1 MIYIILIAVIIG
13 LTAAFYLYVTRT
25 AAGRKFKTIE
35 AQEELDRLY
44 DKIQSTK
51 QDLQE
56 KEEKLTELV
65 SQRIEI
71 DKTLAALKKEEEIL
85 AKSKEEKLINLSSLE
100 AKTAAIEE
108 KYVVAEDSAKDE
120 YLSLLSEKKDELLVA
135 IEEVKETQK
144 KLEANKQTYQAS
156 VKFIEPSVAD
166 RKLSLNSATLADLAL
181 LNSIRHKLIK
191 ADALDKVLWDVY
203 FKTPTKEL
211 TKNFSGTCGIYKI
224 ENLITHQIYIGQSV
238 DVSVRWTAHIKS
250 GIAAMNKT
258 SSNKLYSSMAE
269 YGLENFSFSIVEEC
283 GRDLLNE
290 KEKFWID
297 FTNSKET
304 GLNSTSG
311 NN

>member
-1 MIYIILIAVIIG
+1 MTYVILITIIIG
-13 LTAAFYLYVTRT
+13 LIIAFYLYATKVTE
-25 AAGRKFKTIE
+25 GRKLKTIE

-44 DKIQSTK
+44 DKIQTTK
-51 QDLQE
+51 QNLQE
-56 KEEKLTELV
+56 KEKKLTELI
-65 SQRIEI
+65 SQKTEI
-71 DKTLAALKKEEEIL
+71 DKGLAALKKEEEIL
-85 AKSKEEKLINLSSLE
+85 SKSKEEKLINLSALE
-100 AKTAAIEE
+100 AKTATIEE
-108 KYVVAEDSAKDE
+108 KYSAAEDSAKDE
-120 YLSLLSEKKDELLVA
+120 YLSLLSERKDELLAA
-135 IEEVKETQK
+135 IEEIKETQK
-144 KLEANKQTYQAS
+144 KLESNKQTYQAS
-156 VKFIEPSVAD
+156 VKFIEPSATD

-203 FKTPTKEL
+203 FKAPTKEL
-211 TKNFSGTCGIYKI
+211 TKSFSGACGIYKI
-224 ENLITHQIYIGQSV
+224 ENLVTHQIYIGQSV
-238 DVSVRWTAHIKS
+238 DVATRWTAHIKS